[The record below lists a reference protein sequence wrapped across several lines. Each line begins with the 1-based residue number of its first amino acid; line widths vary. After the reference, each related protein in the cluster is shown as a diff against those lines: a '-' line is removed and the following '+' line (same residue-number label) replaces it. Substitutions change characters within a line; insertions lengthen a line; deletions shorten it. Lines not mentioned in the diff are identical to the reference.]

1 MIKVRK
7 LYKHT
12 LKEQEEQLQKSKQH
26 LSREELK
33 KVRDG
38 KTRLSQFIDLIKKG
52 HNFELMDNT
61 FVKIDPTAISDIIK
75 AVEKESGPVYIKI
88 LMPPDSN
95 EKKYLA
101 LNKFRK
107 DKELGGKEA
116 GSGEKQERITIG
128 KLSVLIANAKE
139 ESGSE
144 SITIEILG
152 YEGKT
157 PEIIEGVNGVVKLP
171 PRPEDKGRAPKTD
184 FVLTTT
190 NNKREYY
197 FISHKA
203 GSSPKDCLQ
212 YSGVTAAAGVNI
224 SSHPEVVSFL
234 EALLTSR
241 YVVDGRFIRDETAA
255 RPINDPLLKR
265 LAVFG
270 PEYGKG
276 SSLNNADAV
285 VQGDF
290 VFTRMSEGVYR
301 LSANHIMLR
310 KDYEAN
316 ENQSFGE
323 GYEPTLMARSAGR
336 NLILRGDDGKE
347 RKRIN
352 GTRVFINPRD
362 GRIFEDYLLEGIKK

>member
-1 MIKVRK
+1 MIKIRK
-7 LYKHT
+7 LYNHA
-12 LKEQEEQLQKSKQH
+12 LKEQEEPQKSKQT
-26 LSREELK
+26 LSREELL

-38 KTRLSQFIDLIKKG
+38 KTRLSKFIDMIKNG
-52 HNFELMDNT
+52 YNFELMDGST
-61 FVKIDPTAISDIIK
+61 VQIDPETIPDIVRM
-75 AVEKESGPVYIKI
+75 VEKESGPIRVKSI
-88 LMPPDSN
+88 MPDGT
-95 EKKYLA
+95 EKYLA
-101 LNKFRK
+101 LIKFRK
-107 DKELGGKEA
+107 DKLLGGKEA

-128 KLSVLIANAKE
+128 KLSTLIANAKE

-152 YEGKT
+152 YKGEK
-157 PEIIEGVNGVVKLP
+157 PDIVQGVNGVVKLP

-190 NNKREYY
+190 DKNREYY

-212 YSGVTAAAGVNI
+212 YSGVTAASGTPI
-224 SSHPEVVSFL
+224 STHPEVASFL
-234 EALLTSR
+234 ENLLTSR
-241 YVVDGRFIRDETAA
+241 YVVDGKFIREETAA
-255 RPINDPLLKR
+255 RPIKDSRLKL

-270 PEYGKG
+270 PDYGKE
-276 SSLNNADAV
+276 SSVNNADAV
-285 VQGDF
+285 IQGDF
-290 VFTRMSEGVYR
+290 VFTRISQGVYR

-316 ENQSFGE
+316 ESKDFGS

-336 NLILRGDDGKE
+336 NLVLRDENGKE
-347 RKRIN
+347 RARIN
-352 GTRVFINPRD
+352 GVRVFINPKD